1 MADNYLEKR
10 MDDYRNSGSGV
21 VVRKHKMPKKKRVL
35 VFGCRYKAHI
45 DLVRSLCNGGHQIDV
60 CATDEALLED
70 VRRTLARVVGAVDG
84 EYDVVVIC
92 SEGFKD
98 YESAGKVVILGF
110 APEESR
116 QVDWGRVGD
125 KNANAILFADKEDGV
140 RMSKMVRLLVDS
152 EEDLMNR
159 QVIEM
164 L

>member
-45 DLVRSLCNGGHQIDV
+45 DLVRSLCNGGHQIDICEV
-60 CATDEALLED
+60 DADLVGD
-70 VRRTLARVVGAVDG
+70 VRRTLAKVVDVPGG

-92 SEGFKD
+92 DGDLKSFD
-98 YESAGKVVILGF
+98 FADRVVVVCYAKEDG
-110 APEESR
+110 R
-116 QVDWGRVGD
+116 QVDWDGEEG
-125 KNANAILFADKEDGV
+125 KNVNTILFADKEDGV
-140 RMSKMVRLLVDS
+140 KMSKMVRLLVDS
-152 EEDLMNR
+152 DEDLMNR